1 MRYILES
8 LKIPILENYD
18 MPVIVVGSFILL
30 ILYIFSIFYMEDH
43 REEKRVEANLLTLVI
58 SFCPIV
64 NTILAIYFMHK
75 NSDYKKSIEKLFND

>member
-1 MRYILES
+1 
-8 LKIPILENYD
+8 

-30 ILYIFSIFYMEDH
+30 IFYLFSIFYIEDR
-43 REEKRVEANLLTLVI
+43 REGNRVEVNLLTLVI

-64 NTILAIYFMHK
+64 NTIFAIYFMHK

>member
-1 MRYILES
+1 
-8 LKIPILENYD
+8 
-18 MPVIVVGSFILL
+18 MPVIVVGLFILP
-30 ILYIFSIFYMEDH
+30 ILYIFSIRYMEDR
-43 REEKRVEANLLTLVI
+43 REGNCVEVNLLTLVI